1 MKMIKNVICGLFM
14 MIVFF
19 CIIGC
24 AGYIESTYHIRG
36 KVLNQTNGIWAIE
49 DSRGEIW
56 EYESKTLAKG
66 EDVTITFFDNHTY
79 GIYDDEII
87 KVKVLKNHN

>member
-1 MKMIKNVICGLFM
+1 MKMIKDAVCGLLIM
-14 MIVFF
+14 VVFF
-19 CIIGC
+19 GMVGW
-24 AGYIESTYHIRG
+24 AGYIESTYNMTG

-56 EYESKTLAKG
+56 EYESEALAKG
-66 EDVTITFFDNHTY
+66 EEVKITFFDNHTHR
-79 GIYDDEII
+79 IYDDEIV